1 MGTNNFHK
9 YQGSK
14 SGNEETWYFNTNGRV
29 SRMAFFL
36 RVLFVLGI
44 YLASCLFVNFGIYED
59 EGFFH
64 KYLLPFL
71 LIVFLLIQGA
81 KRMHDVDRSGWA
93 FLIPGYN
100 LYLSILPG
108 TNGNNSFGVD
118 PSPPAV
124 SEYFEDPDSFEK
136 GGSGSLV
143 YHDQESY
150 WSQLISIIKFH
161 DKKFLLLL
169 LVGVLILAVIC
180 GGDWFDGGGGKT
192 DDLDEAAPTNITLS
206 SAEIM
211 ENATPGTQVGTL
223 SAEDVDE
230 EDTHTYAL
238 VAGEGDT
245 DNGSFAISGNSL
257 TTTKSFD
264 FESKNSYSIR
274 VQVMDE
280 SGGTYVRQLPIQVS
294 DDVSDNQ
301 NTGDYRIP
309 GSSIPDKPSP
319 KPKEPDLFYCKGD
332 GQPIRLDKYQN
343 GTCDCPDGSDE
354 LPGTCK

>member
-29 SRMAFFL
+29 SRIAFFL
-36 RVLFVLGI
+36 RVLLVLGI
-44 YLASCLFVNFGIYED
+44 YLLSCLLVNFGIYESN
-59 EGFFH
+59 GFFH
-64 KYLLPFL
+64 QYLLPFL
-71 LIVFLLIQGA
+71 LLVFLLIQGA

-100 LYLSILPG
+100 LYLSIHPG
-108 TNGNNSFGVD
+108 TVGNNSFGVD
-118 PSPPAV
+118 PAPPV
-124 SEYFEDPDSFEK
+124 TSEYFEDPNSFQE

-143 YHDQESY
+143 NSNQESY
-150 WSQLISIIKFH
+150 WSKLVSMIKVH
-161 DKKFLLLL
+161 DKKFLIVL
-169 LVGVLILAVIC
+169 LVGVLILAVIY
-180 GGDWFDGGGGKT
+180 GGDSFVGGGGKT
-192 DDLDEAAPTNITLS
+192 DNLDKAAPTNITLS
-206 SAEIM
+206 SAEFM

-274 VQVMDE
+274 VQVTDE

-301 NTGDYRIP
+301 TTEGYRIP
-309 GSSIPDKPSP
+309 SNSIPDKPSP
-319 KPKEPDLFYCKGD
+319 KPKDPDLFYCKGD
-332 GQPIRLDKYQN
+332 EQPIRLDKYQN

>member
-1 MGTNNFHK
+1 MGTNNFYK
-9 YQGSK
+9 YKGSK
-14 SGNEETWYFNTNGRV
+14 SGNEETWYFDTNGRI

-36 RVLFVLGI
+36 RLLFVLGI
-44 YLASCLFVNFGIYED
+44 YLGSCLLVNFGIYGD

-93 FLIPGYN
+93 FLIPVYN

-118 PSPPAV
+118 PTPPAV
-124 SEYFEDPDSFEK
+124 SEYFEDLDSFKK
-136 GGSGSLV
+136 GDSGSLV
-143 YHDQESY
+143 GHDQESY
-150 WSQLISIIKFH
+150 WAQLGRMIKFQ
-161 DKKFLLLL
+161 DKKLVLLL
-169 LVGVLILAVIC
+169 LVGVLVLAVIY
-180 GGDWFDGGGGKT
+180 GGDLFDEGGGKT
-192 DDLDEAAPTNITLS
+192 DDLDEASPTNIALS
-206 SAEIM
+206 PAEII
-211 ENATPGTQVGTL
+211 ENLAPGTQVGIL
-223 SAEDVDE
+223 SADDVEGKD
-230 EDTHTYAL
+230 TYAL
-238 VAGEGDT
+238 VTGEGDA

-257 TTTKSFD
+257 ITTKSFD

-274 VQVMDE
+274 VQVTDE
-280 SGGTYVRQLPIQVS
+280 SGGTYVRKLPIQVS

-301 NTGDYRIP
+301 TTEGYRIP
-309 GSSIPDKPSP
+309 SNSIPDKPSP
-319 KPKEPDLFYCKGD
+319 KPKDPDLFYCKGD
-332 GQPIRLDKYQN
+332 GQPIKLDKYQN